1 MTSGTRAT
9 ILHPSQERDLLD
21 SITAGDQAAL
31 ALLYD
36 RWGRMVYSLSLSIV
50 RDTSDAEEVTQD
62 VFLRIWNN
70 AEHFDLEL
78 GSVAG
83 WLSVITRRLAID
95 RTRSRMYRAS
105 TREVKPDSDTEYG
118 SATSAVVSERV
129 EGREVLE
136 ALGQLENRHREIIHL
151 SYFEGLS
158 HSRIADRLSMPLGTV
173 KTRLR
178 EAINHLRTIMKV
190 EVN

>member
-1 MTSGTRAT
+1 
-9 ILHPSQERDLLD
+9 
-21 SITAGDQAAL
+21 
-31 ALLYD
+31 
-36 RWGRMVYSLSLSIV
+36 MVYSLSLSIV
-50 RDTSDAEEVTQD
+50 RNVSDAEEVTQD

-70 AEHFDLEL
+70 AEHYDLEL

-95 RTRSRMYRAS
+95 RTRSRMYRAG
-105 TREVKPDSDTEYG
+105 TREIEPTSETEFG
-118 SATSAVVSERV
+118 SVSASTVSGQA

-136 ALGQLENRHREIIHL
+136 ALGKLESRHREIIRL

-158 HSRIADRLSMPLGTV
+158 HSRIADRLSTPLGTV

-190 EVN
+190 EANER